1 MAFASLTDANTHL
14 PDDKAQLL
22 DQELTNLGID
32 ADRLIRAR
40 LAGIVEVATIL
51 LWVSPDT
58 TPEIIRKIS
67 GLLIAAKFYAT
78 LVAEDEAD
86 GSAFAQ
92 SLYDEAIGYLDQI
105 REGSLAIIGV
115 DEIEIDTNTI
125 DSSFWPNA
133 TTQEP
138 FFTVADQ
145 WA

>member
-14 PDDKAQLL
+14 PADKAQIL
-22 DQELTNLGID
+22 DAELPNLGID

-40 LAGIVEVATIL
+40 LAGIVDTATIA
-51 LWVSPDT
+51 LWVSPAT
-58 TPEIIRKIS
+58 TPEIVRKVS
-67 GLLIAAKFYAT
+67 GLLIAAKFYST

-92 SLYDEAIGYLDQI
+92 DLYNQAIAILDGI
-105 REGSLAIIGV
+105 RDGSIAVIGV
-115 DEIEIDTNTI
+115 DSVEIDTNTI
-125 DSSFWPNA
+125 EGSFWPNN